1 MGVQISNSLLSEN
14 VLMASSAPIPF
25 RSPMEIPITGLCWGM
40 LMYNFSMYKN
50 TIISLKDR
58 LFLLYDAFAKT
69 AQSEEIPGSALSE
82 R

>member
-1 MGVQISNSLLSEN
+1 
-14 VLMASSAPIPF
+14 
-25 RSPMEIPITGLCWGM
+25 
-40 LMYNFSMYKN
+40 MYYFSMYKN
-50 TIISLKDR
+50 TIISLKDG